1 MFWTGGSKNNLQ
13 RKNKNLMISRPQF
26 YPLRKALLKE
36 KPPQSLFLKHGHALQ
51 LWSTRFSLF
60 LLMTP
65 PFHSWWLCSVPA
77 SVPTPRDET
86 SPSFFLLSSYS
97 TFLMNLPQLGVLAP
111 RACHAIY
118 CWTLWFYLYFVSV
131 YIHWF
136 CFRYRKKLFSQESK
150 YVSLLH

>member
-13 RKNKNLMISRPQF
+13 RKNKNLMISRSQF
-26 YPLRKALLKE
+26 YPLRKALLKFSSTVFV
-36 KPPQSLFLKHGHALQ
+36 PQTWPCPAALKH
-51 LWSTRFSLF
+51 SLLPF
-60 LLMTP
+60 PLDDP

-77 SVPTPRDET
+77 SVPTPRGET
-86 SPSFFLLSSYS
+86 SPSFFFLSSYC

-136 CFRYRKKLFSQESK
+136 CFRYRKKTILTRK
-150 YVSLLH
+150 WVH